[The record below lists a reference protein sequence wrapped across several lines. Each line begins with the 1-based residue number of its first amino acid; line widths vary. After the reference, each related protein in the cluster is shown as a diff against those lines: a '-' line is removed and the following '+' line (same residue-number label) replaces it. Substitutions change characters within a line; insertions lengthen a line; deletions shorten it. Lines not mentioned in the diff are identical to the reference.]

1 MKPQDFTFKTEE
13 FEELFPFYLM
23 LDENLKIEQKGKSM
37 TKVLKDCLNKP
48 FIQHFEIERP
58 KINLENFDSFLPYN
72 NQLIIINSISK
83 KNLKF
88 RGQLYLKT
96 DSKKILLLISPWFDN
111 TDTFI
116 SSGLLIKDFAAHNP
130 MIDLVHI
137 MKNQEIVNTELKE
150 LLEKVN
156 KQKNDLSI
164 INKENE
170 KNKYFLEE
178 SNRRYEYVNQAIT
191 EAIWDYDII
200 NKTMYHGNG
209 FKKIFGFDSI
219 VDYKTKYDWRF
230 FVHPEDIERVNQKIN
245 NSLMGKENN
254 WTDEFRFLKKNGEY
268 TTIVDRA
275 LIIRNEEGK
284 AVRMVG
290 AMKDISKQ
298 KSEELHLK
306 LLESVITHLNDS
318 VVITDA
324 SKENKIVYVN
334 DAFTKMTGYSSE
346 ESIGKNP
353 SMLQGPQTDKAEI
366 LKMKMAIVNYESCE
380 ITTINYKKN
389 GKEFWNNLSISPVA
403 DEKGNVTHW
412 IAIERD
418 VTEKVFSANEIS
430 NQKKFTEDILNNI
443 PADIAV
449 FDSSH
454 NYLFLNPNAIK
465 DDETRQWLIGKND
478 FDYAKHRDLSN
489 ELALT
494 RRQIFNT
501 TVKNKTTYEWVDEHE
516 KDGKPRFVLRKFY
529 PYFENDILR
538 FVIGYGIDITELK
551 YVQIQLNQALENIQ
565 KSNNELEQFAYVASH
580 DLQEP
585 LRMVTSF
592 LTQLEKK
599 YTDKLDE
606 KAKEYIFYAVDGAK
620 RMRQIILDLL
630 EFSRVGKSDEAL
642 KEIQTK
648 ELSEEIL
655 ILYRKQIQDL
665 HAVITFKHLPVIKSY
680 KTPIRQVFQNLIGNS
695 LKYHKKDVPP
705 IIEVDIEDQN
715 KFWKFSFKDNGI
727 GINSQYFDKIF
738 TIFQRLHNKEE
749 YSGTGIGLAITK
761 KIINN
766 LGGEIWVESKEKVG
780 TTFYF
785 TLPK

>member
-1 MKPQDFTFKTEE
+1 
-13 FEELFPFYLM
+13 
-23 LDENLKIEQKGKSM
+23 
-37 TKVLKDCLNKP
+37 
-48 FIQHFEIERP
+48 
-58 KINLENFDSFLPYN
+58 
-72 NQLIIINSISK
+72 
-83 KNLKF
+83 
-88 RGQLYLKT
+88 
-96 DSKKILLLISPWFDN
+96 
-111 TDTFI
+111 
-116 SSGLLIKDFAAHNP
+116 
-130 MIDLVHI
+130 
-137 MKNQEIVNTELKE
+137 
-150 LLEKVN
+150 
-156 KQKNDLSI
+156 
-164 INKENE
+164 
-170 KNKYFLEE
+170 
-178 SNRRYEYVNQAIT
+178 
-191 EAIWDYDII
+191 WDYDII

-245 NSLMGKENN
+245 NCLMGKENN

-275 LIIRNEEGK
+275 LIIRNEDGK
-284 AVRMVG
+284 AIRMVG

-353 SMLQGPQTDKAEI
+353 SMLQGPKTDKAEI
-366 LKMKMAIVNYESCE
+366 LKMKKAIVNYESCE

-478 FDYAKHRDLSN
+478 FDYAKHRGLSN

-494 RRQIFNT
+494 RRQVFNT
-501 TVKNKTTYEWVDEHE
+501 TVKNKTTYEWVDEHV

-565 KSNNELEQFAYVASH
+565 KSNNELEQF
-580 DLQEP
+580 
-585 LRMVTSF
+585 
-592 LTQLEKK
+592 
-599 YTDKLDE
+599 
-606 KAKEYIFYAVDGAK
+606 
-620 RMRQIILDLL
+620 
-630 EFSRVGKSDEAL
+630 
-642 KEIQTK
+642 
-648 ELSEEIL
+648 
-655 ILYRKQIQDL
+655 
-665 HAVITFKHLPVIKSY
+665 
-680 KTPIRQVFQNLIGNS
+680 
-695 LKYHKKDVPP
+695 
-705 IIEVDIEDQN
+705 
-715 KFWKFSFKDNGI
+715 
-727 GINSQYFDKIF
+727 
-738 TIFQRLHNKEE
+738 
-749 YSGTGIGLAITK
+749 
-761 KIINN
+761 
-766 LGGEIWVESKEKVG
+766 
-780 TTFYF
+780 
-785 TLPK
+785 

>member
-1 MKPQDFTFKTEE
+1 MKPQDFNFKAEE
-13 FEELFPFYLM
+13 FEELFPFYLL
-23 LDENLKIEQKGKSM
+23 LDKNLKIEQKGKSM
-37 TKVLKDCLNKP
+37 AKILKSFTNKP

-72 NQLIIINSISK
+72 NELIIINSITK

-137 MKNQEIVNTELKE
+137 MKNQEIVNAELKE

-245 NSLMGKENN
+245 SCLMGKENN

-268 TTIVDRA
+268 TTIIDRA

-284 AVRMVG
+284 AIRMVG

-334 DAFTKMTGYSSE
+334 DAFTKITGYSSE

-353 SMLQGPQTDKAEI
+353 SMLQGPKSDKSEI
-366 LKMKMAIVNYESCE
+366 RKIKIAIDNCESCE

-403 DEKGNVTHW
+403 DEKGNTTHW

-478 FDYAKHRDLSN
+478 FDYAKHRGLSN

-501 TVKNKTTYEWVDEHE
+501 TVKNKTTYEWIDEHE
-516 KDGKPRFVLRKFY
+516 KDGKPRFILRKFY

-565 KSNNELEQFAYVASH
+565 KSNHELEQFAYVASH

-606 KAKEYIFYAVDGAK
+606 KAKEYIFHAVDGAK

-642 KEIQTK
+642 KDIHLK

-655 ILYRKQIQDL
+655 ILYRQQIKEL
-665 HAVITFKHLPVIKSY
+665 HAVITFNHLPVIKSY

-695 LKYHKKDVPP
+695 LKYHKKDIAPV
-705 IIEVDIEDQN
+705 IEVDIEDQN

-727 GINSQYFDKIF
+727 GINPQYFDKIF
-738 TIFQRLHNKEE
+738 TIFQRLHNKDE

-766 LGGEIWVESKEKVG
+766 LGGEIWVESKEKIG